1 MQVSILGPVRVGAAG
16 EIPGAGVRA
25 LLARLALAPGRV
37 VGVETIVDDLWAGPP
52 ANPANAVQAAA
63 SRLRKALNGH
73 PVTVEAAA
81 GGYRLAVGR
90 DDVDAAVADAL
101 LAGATAALRDGDPAA
116 AAAASGQ
123 ALGLWRGE
131 PLADVGDAPFA
142 PAEAVRLA
150 TLRLDL
156 RRTRIEADLRRGAH
170 ADLPAELAALV
181 DDHPLDEA
189 LLGQLMRA
197 LVATGRPAEALA
209 AYEDGRERMAEA
221 FGADPG
227 PQLRDVHLAVLT
239 HDRAALRLGPSPL
252 IATAAPGPPGPP
264 GGPELAGPGRPRLR
278 RSATPLL
285 GRDDELARV
294 EALLDD
300 ARLVTLL
307 GPGGVGKTRF
317 ATELGLRRQDRTGR
331 PVHLVELAGLRD
343 DADVLPAVLAAV
355 GLREV
360 SLVDRAGYPLSRTP
374 IERLR
379 DLLADSDALIVVD
392 NCEHL
397 VDAVAQVVHEIVT
410 ASAEVR
416 VLATSRTPLAVDGEV
431 VHPLPALALPP
442 DGAGP
447 LDYPAVRLFHDRA
460 RAARPSARLDP
471 DVVTEICRHLDG
483 LPLAIEL
490 AAAKV
495 RSMSVE
501 QLAARLDDRFGLL
514 VGGPRSAPERHRTLL
529 AVVRWSWELLDP
541 AEQAVLRRLAVLPV
555 GADAVTA
562 AAVCGF
568 GDVDADAV
576 EAALAG
582 LADQSLLVVDE
593 SGGAVR
599 FRLLETVREFADAEL
614 DAAGERA
621 ATMARLVAWAAGLAL
636 RAEPNLRGRGQVTW
650 FGVLAAEH
658 DNLVAGLR
666 AAIDT
671 GDTRSAYTIAVTM
684 CWYWA
689 ALGLHFEVAG
699 WGEQLIALDGPADP
713 STAAVLYAIMIPNSL
728 VAGPTRMGV
737 RYIRRLR
744 RLVRGDAGLSPLARA
759 FGELVLAAMNGRPA
773 ALQRAS
779 ASVEAAGDPWARS
792 MAALFFSI
800 LADNEGERGESRRL
814 AQEARTG
821 FAAVGDR
828 WGVAMTSMTLG
839 LTEAADGDGATAI
852 ELLDEAVRSF
862 DILGIREDGRQVQ
875 LLRAIVL
882 VRSGQVSRGVA
893 ELTALQERYPHDP
906 EVVTMAEAGLAEAA
920 ARMGDAVS
928 MLAHYD
934 VAVAAARSEEIGGPP
949 QLRVMALAGAALA
962 RLRVGRDDVDDLLT
976 DAYRL
981 AVADG
986 DRPVIG
992 VVAVA
997 YGRLALVR
1005 GDGGRG
1011 ARLIALGRRVGA
1023 VELLGDVRHPAFA
1036 ELPEPDEQLLAAERE
1051 RVHDL
1056 PGVAVVR
1063 EIGTLLRP

>member
-37 VGVETIVDDLWAGPP
+37 VGVETIVDDLWAGRP

-73 PVTVEAAA
+73 PVTVDAAA

-90 DDVDAAVADAL
+90 DDVDAAVADVL
-101 LAGATAALRDGDPAA
+101 LASATAALRDGDPEAA
-116 AAAASGQ
+116 AADATR
-123 ALGLWRGE
+123 ALDLWRGE

-142 PAEAVRLA
+142 SVEAARLG

-156 RRTRIEADLRRGAH
+156 RRARIEADLRRGAH
-170 ADLPAELAALV
+170 ADLPAELVALV

-209 AYEDGRERMAEA
+209 AYEDGRERLAEA

-239 HDRAALRLGPSPL
+239 HELPEQAGPSVR
-252 IATAAPGPPGPP
+252 A
-264 GGPELAGPGRPRLR
+264 PRLR

-285 GRDDELARV
+285 GRDDELAWV
-294 EALLDD
+294 ERLLEDT
-300 ARLVTLL
+300 RLITLL

-317 ATELGLRRQDRTGR
+317 ATELGLRWLNRMSR

-343 DADVLPAVLAAV
+343 DADVLPAVLAALGV
-355 GLREV
+355 REA
-360 SLVDRAGYPLSRTP
+360 SLMERGTYQLSRSP

-379 DLLADSDALIVVD
+379 DMLADSDALIIVD

-410 ASAEVR
+410 ASELVR
-416 VLATSRTPLAVDGEV
+416 VVATSRTPLAVDGEV

-442 DGAGP
+442 DGDGA

-460 RAARPSARLDP
+460 KAARPAAHLDP
-471 DVVTEICRHLDG
+471 AVVVDVCRHLDG

-529 AVVRWSWELLDP
+529 AVVRWSWELLD
-541 AEQAVLRRLAVLPV
+541 ATEQAVLRRLAVLPG
-555 GADAVTA
+555 GADAATA

-568 GDVDADAV
+568 GTAGGAPVDAAAV
-576 EAALAG
+576 DAALAG

-593 SGGAVR
+593 SGGTVR

-614 DAAGERA
+614 EAAGERA
-621 ATMARLVAWAAGLAL
+621 AATAGLVAWAVDLAI
-636 RAEPNLRGRGQVTW
+636 RAEPHLRGSGQVEW

-666 AAIDT
+666 AAIDA
-671 GDTRSAYTIAVTM
+671 GDTPSAYSIALTM

-699 WGEQLIALDGPADP
+699 WGEQLIRMDGAADP
-713 STAAVLYAIMIPNSL
+713 STAAVLYTLIVPNSL

-737 RYIRRLR
+737 GFIRRLR
-744 RLVRGDAGLSPLARA
+744 RLVRGDVELTPLARA
-759 FGELVLAAMNGRPA
+759 FGELLLAAMNGRPA
-773 ALQRAS
+773 QLERARVV
-779 ASVEAAGDPWARS
+779 VEASGEPWVRA
-792 MAALFFSI
+792 MGALFFSMM
-800 LADNEGERGESRRL
+800 ADNEGERERSRRL
-814 AQEARTG
+814 AQEARAG
-821 FAAVGDR
+821 FAALGDR
-828 WGVAMTSMTLG
+828 WGLAMTSMTLG
-839 LTEAADGDGATAI
+839 MTEAADGDSATAVK
-852 ELLDEAVRSF
+852 LLDEAVLGF
-862 DILGIREDGRQVQ
+862 DVLGAGDDGRQVQ
-875 LLRAIVL
+875 LLRAIVR
-882 VRSGQVSRGVA
+882 VRAGDVAGGVA
-893 ELTALQERYPHDP
+893 ELTAMLERYPNDP
-906 EVVTMAEAGLAEAA
+906 EVATMAETGLAEAA
-920 ARMGDAVS
+920 AHLGDVMS

-949 QLRVMALAGAALA
+949 QLRVMALAGAAVA
-962 RLRVGRDDVDDLLT
+962 RLRVGRDDIDDLLT
-976 DAYRL
+976 GAFDL
-981 AVADG
+981 ALADG

-992 VVAVA
+992 IVAIV

-1005 GDGGRG
+1005 GDGARA
-1011 ARLIALGRRVGA
+1011 ARLIALGRRIGA
-1023 VELLGDVRHPAFA
+1023 VELLGDVRHPALVD
-1036 ELPEPDEQLLAAERE
+1036 LPEPDEKLLAAERD
-1051 RVHDL
+1051 RARDL
-1056 PGVAVVR
+1056 TAIAAVR
-1063 EIGTLLRP
+1063 EIGALVLGERGVTPSGDTPAP

>member
-73 PVTVEAAA
+73 PVTVDAVA
-81 GGYRLAVGR
+81 GGYRLAVARG
-90 DDVDAAVADAL
+90 DVDAAAADAL
-101 LAGATAALRDGDPAA
+101 LAGAAAALRDGDPAA
-116 AAAASGQ
+116 AAAGSGQ
-123 ALGLWRGE
+123 ALDLWRGE

-142 PAEAVRLA
+142 PVEAVRLA

-156 RRTRIEADLRRGAH
+156 RRTRIEADLRRGSH
-170 ADLPAELAALV
+170 ADLPAELAGLV

-197 LVATGRPAEALA
+197 LVATGRSAEALA
-209 AYEDGRERMAEA
+209 AYEDGRERLAEA

-239 HDRAALRLGPSPL
+239 HDRPALRLGPESL
-252 IATAAPGPPGPP
+252 IAPAAPDAPA
-264 GGPELAGPGRPRLR
+264 GPEPSGPGRPRLR
-278 RSATPLL
+278 RSVTPLL

-307 GPGGVGKTRF
+307 GPGGVGKTRL
-317 ATELGLRRQDRTGR
+317 ATELGLRRLDRTGR

-343 DADVLPAVLAAV
+343 DADVLPAVLAAL

-416 VLATSRTPLAVDGEV
+416 VLATSRTPLAVDGEA

-460 RAARPSARLDP
+460 RAARPAARLDP

-529 AVVRWSWELLDP
+529 AVVRWSWELLGP

-555 GADAVTA
+555 GADAVAA

-568 GDVDADAV
+568 GEVGADAV

-621 ATMARLVAWAAGLAL
+621 ATMARLVAWAADLAL
-636 RAEPNLRGRGQVTW
+636 RAEPNLRGRSQVTW
-650 FGVLAAEH
+650 FGVLAGEH

-671 GDTRSAYTIAVTM
+671 GDTGSAYTIAVTM

-689 ALGLHFEVAG
+689 ALGLHFE
-699 WGEQLIALDGPADP
+699 WP
-713 STAAVLYAIMIPNSL
+713 
-728 VAGPTRMGV
+728 
-737 RYIRRLR
+737 
-744 RLVRGDAGLSPLARA
+744 
-759 FGELVLAAMNGRPA
+759 
-773 ALQRAS
+773 
-779 ASVEAAGDPWARS
+779 
-792 MAALFFSI
+792 
-800 LADNEGERGESRRL
+800 
-814 AQEARTG
+814 
-821 FAAVGDR
+821 
-828 WGVAMTSMTLG
+828 
-839 LTEAADGDGATAI
+839 
-852 ELLDEAVRSF
+852 
-862 DILGIREDGRQVQ
+862 
-875 LLRAIVL
+875 
-882 VRSGQVSRGVA
+882 
-893 ELTALQERYPHDP
+893 
-906 EVVTMAEAGLAEAA
+906 
-920 ARMGDAVS
+920 
-928 MLAHYD
+928 
-934 VAVAAARSEEIGGPP
+934 
-949 QLRVMALAGAALA
+949 AGASS
-962 RLRVGRDDVDDLLT
+962 
-976 DAYRL
+976 
-981 AVADG
+981 
-986 DRPVIG
+986 
-992 VVAVA
+992 
-997 YGRLALVR
+997 
-1005 GDGGRG
+1005 
-1011 ARLIALGRRVGA
+1011 
-1023 VELLGDVRHPAFA
+1023 
-1036 ELPEPDEQLLAAERE
+1036 
-1051 RVHDL
+1051 
-1056 PGVAVVR
+1056 
-1063 EIGTLLRP
+1063 

>member
-37 VGVETIVDDLWAGPP
+37 VGVETIVDDLWAGRP

-90 DDVDAAVADAL
+90 HDVDAAVADVS
-101 LAGATAALRDGDPAA
+101 LASATAALREGDPAA
-116 AAAASGQ
+116 AAAEAGR
-123 ALGLWRGE
+123 ALELWRGE
-131 PLADVGDAPFA
+131 PLADVGEAPFA
-142 PAEAVRLA
+142 AVEAARLA

-156 RRTRIEADLRRGAH
+156 RRARVEADLRRGAH
-170 ADLPAELAALV
+170 ADLPAALAALV
-181 DDHPLDEA
+181 DDQPLDEA

-209 AYEDGRERMAEA
+209 AYEDGRDRLAEA

-239 HDRAALRLGPSPL
+239 HDRAALRLGPVPP
-252 IATAAPGPPGPP
+252 IASATTADGPDAQEP
-264 GGPELAGPGRPRLR
+264 GPGRPRLR

-294 EALLDD
+294 ERLLDD

-317 ATELGLRRQDRTGR
+317 ATELGLRRLDRTGR

-343 DADVLPAVLAAV
+343 EADVLPAVLAALGV
-355 GLREV
+355 REV
-360 SLVDRAGYPLSRTP
+360 SIIDRGGYPLTRSP

-379 DLLADSDALIVVD
+379 DLLTDSDALIVVD

-410 ASAEVR
+410 SSAQVR
-416 VLATSRTPLAVDGEV
+416 VVATSRTPLAVDGEV
-431 VHPLPALALPP
+431 AHPLPALALPP

-460 RAARPSARLDP
+460 KAARPAARLDP
-471 DVVTEICRHLDG
+471 AVVADVCRHLDG

-529 AVVRWSWELLDP
+529 AVVRWSWELLD
-541 AEQAVLRRLAVLPV
+541 ATEQAVLRRLAVLPG
-555 GADAVTA
+555 GAGAATA

-568 GDVDADAV
+568 GAVDASAV
-576 EAALAG
+576 DAALTG

-614 DAAGERA
+614 DASGDRPGATA
-621 ATMARLVAWAAGLAL
+621 ALVAWAVDLAA
-636 RAEPNLRGRGQVTW
+636 RAEPHLRGSAQVTW

-666 AAIDT
+666 AAIDS
-671 GDTRSAYTIAVTM
+671 GDTRSAYAVAMTM

-699 WGEQLIALDGPADP
+699 WGEQLIRMDGPADP
-713 STAAVLYAIMIPNSL
+713 STAALLYAIIIPNSL
-728 VAGPTRMGV
+728 VAGPTRTGV
-737 RYIRRLR
+737 GFIRRLR
-744 RLVRGDAGLSPLARA
+744 GLLRGDAELTPLARA
-759 FGELVLAAMNGRPA
+759 FGELQLAAMNGRPA
-773 ALQRAS
+773 QLERARGIAE
-779 ASVEAAGDPWARS
+779 ASGDPWAR
-792 MAALFFSI
+792 AVGALFFSI
-800 LADNEGERGESRRL
+800 MADNEGERDESRRL
-814 AQEARTG
+814 AQEARSR
-821 FAAVGDR
+821 FAALGDR
-828 WGVAMTSMTLG
+828 WGLAMTSMTLG
-839 LTEAADGDGATAI
+839 LTEAADGDSAGAV
-852 ELLDEAVRSF
+852 ELLDEAVLAF
-862 DILGIREDGRQVQ
+862 DLLGAGDDGRQVQ
-875 LLRAIVL
+875 LLRAIMR
-882 VRSGQVSRGVA
+882 VRAGDVTRGVA
-893 ELTALQERYPHDP
+893 EMTALLERYPNDP
-906 EVVTMAEAGLAEAA
+906 EVSTMAETGLAEAA
-920 ARMGDAVS
+920 AQLGDVVS
-928 MLAHYD
+928 MLRHYD
-934 VAVAAARSEEIGGPP
+934 VAVAAARSEETGGPP
-949 QLRVMALAGAALA
+949 QLRVMALAGAAIA
-962 RLRVGRDDVDDLLT
+962 RLRVGRDDVDDLLA
-976 DAYRL
+976 DAFDL

-992 VVAVA
+992 VVAIA
-997 YGRLALVR
+997 HGRLAQVR
-1005 GDGGRG
+1005 GDGAHA
-1011 ARLIALGRRVGA
+1011 ARLIALGRRIGA
-1023 VELLGDVRHPAFA
+1023 VELLGDVRHPALLD
-1036 ELPEPDEQLLAAERE
+1036 LPEPDERLLAAESDRVRE
-1051 RVHDL
+1051 L
-1056 PGVAVVR
+1056 PAVAAVR
-1063 EIGTLLRP
+1063 EIRTLVRR